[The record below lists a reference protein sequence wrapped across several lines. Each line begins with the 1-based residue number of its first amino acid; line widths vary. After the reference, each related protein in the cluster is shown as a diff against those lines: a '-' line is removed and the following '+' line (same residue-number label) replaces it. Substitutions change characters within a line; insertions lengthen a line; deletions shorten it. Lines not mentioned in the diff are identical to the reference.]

1 MNSLCFVILNYRQC
15 AFVIRDVA
23 NIEKLCP
30 SASFVIV
37 DNNSEDGSF
46 ETLSQEL
53 GQKTNIRIISNF
65 ENSGYAR
72 GNNLGI
78 EVALST
84 FSPEFVAIMNPDV
97 VIPNA
102 KVIEDSVDS
111 LKRNEDLAICTGLML
126 NGTWSLN
133 WRLIGWRVPDKLD
146 DVLMNLPI
154 ISSIFGPIWYKSHNV
169 TSDGLLSVESVPGS
183 FFIAKASCLRRMGFF
198 DERTFLYCEERILGA
213 RAKRLGLKMS
223 LVPGS
228 FFVHDHPKE
237 KKSFAST
244 MKSYFHL
251 ISSRFY
257 YNKAYNSW
265 PKWIVLPPFIVSAGF
280 GYFLTALLW
289 LVKRTVHCFKRSLKK
304 GKSQ

>member
-1 MNSLCFVILNYRQC
+1 VILNYRQY
-15 AFVIRDVA
+15 AFVLRDVA
-23 NIEKLCP
+23 NIERLWP

-37 DNNSEDGSF
+37 DNYSEDGSF

-53 GQKTNIRIISNF
+53 SQKPNIRIVSNS

-78 EVALST
+78 EVALNT

-102 KVIEDSVDS
+102 KVIEES
-111 LKRNEDLAICTGLML
+111 LNALERNEDLAICTGLMVDS
-126 NGTWSLN
+126 TWNLN
-133 WRLIGWRVPDKLD
+133 WRIVAWKVPDKLD
-146 DVLMNLPI
+146 DVLMNVPI
-154 ISSIFGPIWYKSHNV
+154 ISSVFGPIWYKSLSA
-169 TSDGLLSVESVPGS
+169 TRDGILTVESVPGS

-198 DERTFLYCEERILGA
+198 DEKTFLYCEERILGA

-223 LVPGS
+223 LVPGV
-228 FFVHDHPKE
+228 FFVHDHPKG

-257 YNKAYNSW
+257 YNKSYNSW
-265 PKWIVLPPFIVSAGF
+265 PKWIVLPPFVASAIIGT
-280 GYFLTALLW
+280 FLTALLW
-289 LVKRTVHCFKRSLKK
+289 VVKRTVHCFKRNLKK